1 MRTVVIRQF
10 GDPDVL
16 ETREL
21 PTPEPGAGQVLIRVA
36 YAGVNYADIMA
47 RRRGY
52 NVDTLPFVP
61 GHEVSGYVHVIGA
74 GVEGLRVGQPV
85 AALTIEGG
93 YAEFALAKAVLTFP
107 LDQPGCEI
115 DLAIAAGFPAVVLTS
130 YNLLADVARV
140 RPGES
145 VLIHGAAGGI
155 GTTAAQ
161 IARHLK
167 AGQIIGSVGSLDKVP
182 YALSFGYDRVILRED
197 FVQTIQVA
205 TEGKGIDIVL
215 DPAGEPTRSQ
225 SLSIL
230 APFGRLIVFGNAS
243 GQPAVPLSPNDLL
256 INNRAV
262 MGYSLSSLSRSVP
275 HILASTARKA
285 LDLIANGEIRIDITS
300 TIPLEQAAEAHRLIE
315 NRGSTGKLVLCI

>member
-1 MRTVVIRQF
+1 MRTVVIPQF
-10 GDPDVL
+10 GNPDVL
-16 ETREL
+16 ETRDL

-36 YAGVNYADIMA
+36 YVGVNYADIMA
-47 RRRGY
+47 RKGGY

-61 GHEVSGYVHVIGA
+61 GHEVSGYVHAVGV

-93 YAEFALAKAVLTFP
+93 YAEFALARAVLTFP
-107 LDQPGCEI
+107 LDQSI
-115 DLAIAAGFPAVVLTS
+115 DLVMAAGFPAVVLTS
-130 YNLLADVARV
+130 YNLLADTARI

-155 GTTAAQ
+155 GTTAVQ

-182 YALSFGYDRVILRED
+182 YALSFGYDRVIQREN
-197 FVQTIQVA
+197 FVQAIQEI

-243 GQPAVPLSPNDLL
+243 GQPAVPLLPGDLL

-262 MGYSLSSLSRSVP
+262 MGYSLSSLSRSAP
-275 HILASTARKA
+275 HILANTAHKA
-285 LDLIANGEIRIDITS
+285 LDLIINGEIRIDITN
-300 TIPLEQAAEAHRLIE
+300 ILPLEQAAEAHRLIE
-315 NRGSTGKLVLCI
+315 SRGSTGKLVLRI